1 MKLFKQLIL
10 IFLIYSLTGCVQDAH
25 PKIITVKVDM
35 TGVETASKVGIRGED
50 PLSWD
55 ETTYLNDADGDGI
68 YEDTFEVYTAN
79 QNVEFKFVT
88 SDNQFELQDQNN
100 RSLTFEYKPETI
112 IYKAVFDNL
121 DKTTITRE

>member
-10 IFLIYSLTGCVQDAH
+10 LFLISSLSSCVQDAH
-25 PKIITVKVDM
+25 LKIITIKVDM
-35 TGVETASKVGIRGED
+35 TRLETSSKVGIRGQS

-55 ETTYLNDADGDGI
+55 ETTYLSDVDGDGI

-79 QNVEFKFVT
+79 SQIDFKFVT
-88 SDNQFELQDQNN
+88 SDDQFELQDQSN

-112 IYKAVFDNL
+112 TYEAVFNDLNRV
-121 DKTTITRE
+121 TISRQ